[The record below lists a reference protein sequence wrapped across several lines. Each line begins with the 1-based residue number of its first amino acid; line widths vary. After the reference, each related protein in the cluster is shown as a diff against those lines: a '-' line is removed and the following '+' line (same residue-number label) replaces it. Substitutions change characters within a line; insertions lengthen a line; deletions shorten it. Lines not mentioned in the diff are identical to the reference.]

1 MPPLIRRSQCAVP
14 NPPFPG
20 TPDEDGGYSGQQLEL
35 GILSRGKAART
46 EMTGNL
52 TAITSFRNLTH
63 ILGMETAHPVRP
75 DPAYRTAAVPS
86 R

>member
-1 MPPLIRRSQCAVP
+1 MPPLIRRSRSAVP
-14 NPPFPG
+14 G
-20 TPDEDGGYSGQQLEL
+20 HASGRRCQQLEL

-46 EMTGNL
+46 KMPGNL

-63 ILGMETAHPVRP
+63 IPGMETAHPVCP
-75 DPAYRTAAVPS
+75 DPANRTAAVPS